1 MSRAYDLA
9 SALACIVCLAFL
21 AIIAKSLTVRE
32 PDGGD

>member
-1 MSRAYDLA
+1 MNRAYDLA

-21 AIIAKSLTVRE
+21 ALIAKSLTARE

>member
-9 SALACIVCLAFL
+9 SALACLVVIAFVAIVAR
-21 AIIAKSLTVRE
+21 SLTARE